1 MTDRFDDIQKY
12 GKEQFEAAA
21 AATNSVVKT
30 IQVIANETADY
41 SKRSFE
47 SGSAFLEK
55 LLGAKSYDSAIQLH
69 SEYWKSS
76 YAGFIAQA
84 TKLGE
89 LYSSLASEAY
99 KPFETAFAKVYNG
112 KS

>member
-1 MTDRFDDIQKY
+1 MTDKFDDIQTY
-12 GKEQFEAAA
+12 GKVQLEAAT
-21 AATNSVVKT
+21 AATNSIVKT
-30 IQVIANETADY
+30 MQVIANETADY
-41 SKRSFE
+41 SRKSFE

-55 LLGAKSYDSAIQLH
+55 LLGAKSYDCAIQLH

-89 LYSSLASEAY
+89 LYSSLANEAY
-99 KPFETAFAKVYNG
+99 KPFETALAKVYNG